1 MTAPIPGAV
10 FDCVVLLQ
18 AAISRKG
25 PAYAC
30 KALLDAG
37 RVRVFVSPDVLAEI
51 TEVLN
56 RPELQRKFQSLTREA
71 AAAFLKDLGGKTV
84 PVAHVPQQFSYA
96 RDPDDERY
104 VNLALAVGAGFLVTW
119 DNDLL
124 DLMGDNPAGVDFRR
138 RFPGLHI
145 LTPAAFLRALAAPP
159 PAPAEGGG
167 SAEPSPG

>member
-1 MTAPIPGAV
+1 MTTPVPGAV

-37 RVRVFVSPDVLAEI
+37 RIRVFVSPDVLAEI

-56 RPELQRKFQSLTREA
+56 RPELQRKFKSLTRET
-71 AAAFLKDLGGKTV
+71 AAAFLGDLAGKAV
-84 PVAHVPQQFSYA
+84 PVTEVPQRFSYP

-104 VNLALAVGAGFLVTW
+104 VNLALAAGARFLVTW

-124 DLMGDNPAGVDFRR
+124 DLMGDNPAGAEFRR
-138 RFPGLHI
+138 QFPDLQV
-145 LTPAAFLRALAAPP
+145 LTPAAFLRTLAAPP
-159 PAPAEGGG
+159 PAPTEGGG
-167 SAEPSPG
+167 SAE